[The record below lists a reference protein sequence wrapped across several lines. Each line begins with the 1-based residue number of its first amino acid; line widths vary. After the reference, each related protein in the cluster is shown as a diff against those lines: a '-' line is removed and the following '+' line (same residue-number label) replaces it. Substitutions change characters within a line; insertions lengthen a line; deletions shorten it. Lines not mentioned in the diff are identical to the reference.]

1 MHILLALQ
9 LTQGVL
15 KTTLGFCFSL
25 CTWMNSLSSVSEFP
39 SSLFSVSSMVSAMES
54 LLSKCLSEEI
64 KGPICPMDFPG
75 DSEGKVSAYNVGDW
89 IWSLG
94 CEDLLGKEIATHSS
108 TLAWKIPWM
117 EEPDRLQSMGSQRVG
132 HNWATSMSMS
142 CILLSNFIYRDVSN
156 RIQGIIMVQNL
167 WNHSRAVLNVS

>member
-1 MHILLALQ
+1 MHIPLALQ

-64 KGPICPMDFPG
+64 KGPVCPMDFPG
-75 DSEGKVSAYNVGDW
+75 GSEGKVSAYNVGDW
-89 IWSLG
+89 VWSLG
-94 CEDLLGKEIATHSS
+94 WEDLLGKEMATHSS
-108 TLAWKIPWM
+108 TLGKFHGWRSLVGYSPWGHK
-117 EEPDRLQSMGSQRVG
+117 ELDTTERLQCQCHVSYCL
-132 HNWATSMSMS
+132 TSFTETFQIEYKASEW
-142 CILLSNFIYRDVSN
+142 N
-156 RIQGIIMVQNL
+156 RTFEITPEL
-167 WNHSRAVLNVS
+167 C